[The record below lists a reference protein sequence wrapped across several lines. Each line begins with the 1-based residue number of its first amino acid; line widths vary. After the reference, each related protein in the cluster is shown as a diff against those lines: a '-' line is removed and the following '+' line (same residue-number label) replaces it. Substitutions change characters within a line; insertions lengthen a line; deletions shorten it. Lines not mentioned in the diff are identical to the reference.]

1 MSTVFS
7 SLDILFHFR
16 MSHYVS
22 KMGCGCHFM
31 TNLKAWGEWV
41 YKWVATWR
49 DSVIMPSGAVC
60 HFHGGKPLWS
70 GVENGFAHKKGTHK
84 CSAKQSSNEGLFFTV
99 SIFQCT
105 VPPREERVVD
115 PFEVADAGPR
125 LKLLRDAQ
133 QFRLSFIILSGTLI
147 CFWLFL
153 VATYFRYPAHT
164 SLSLSRSLSALGLPA
179 ICLHGRQWQTSPG
192 PSLLVDVVIPAP
204 LLLTTTNHTSREDK
218 SGGRATSCVF

>member
-1 MSTVFS
+1 
-7 SLDILFHFR
+7 

-22 KMGCGCHFM
+22 MGCGCHFM

-70 GVENGFAHKKGTHK
+70 GVENGFAHKKGAYK
-84 CSAKQSSNEGLFFTV
+84 CSTKQSSNEGLFFTV
-99 SIFQCT
+99 RIFQCT
-105 VPPREERVVD
+105 VPPGG
-115 PFEVADAGPR
+115 AGSWSLWSGRCWAKVKTAKRRPAIQAF
-125 LKLLRDAQ
+125 LYYSIRD
-133 QFRLSFIILSGTLI
+133 TY
-147 CFWLFL
+147 LFL
-153 VATYFRYPAHT
+153 TLLVVTYLRYPVHT

-192 PSLLVDVVIPAP
+192 PRLLVDVVIPAP
-204 LLLTTTNHTSREDK
+204 SLSPPPTIQLGKTNLEEEPQAVCSNRRDTHIPALCPV
-218 SGGRATSCVF
+218 G